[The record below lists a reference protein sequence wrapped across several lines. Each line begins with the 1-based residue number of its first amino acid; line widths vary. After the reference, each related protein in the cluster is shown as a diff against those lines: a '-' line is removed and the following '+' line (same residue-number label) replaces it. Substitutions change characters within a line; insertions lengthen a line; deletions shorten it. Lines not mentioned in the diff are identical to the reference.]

1 MDIINF
7 LESKM
12 IECKQKGYVTNYYI
26 AMDIANGNIEKTF
39 DRGWEVGRYNC
50 LEELIGELENGYN

>member
-26 AMDIANGNIEKTF
+26 AMNIANGDIEKTF
-39 DRGWEVGRYNC
+39 DRG
-50 LEELIGELENGYN
+50 